1 MKQILSLAIF
11 LFSFWGLQGAQ
22 KEVQILTDGDD
33 YGLEL
38 EWAHA
43 MTCGE
48 MSIQLLG
55 GVSDTMGNTYVC
67 GDYQRYLQFPDGTR
81 LDAPD
86 YYNAGYVAKYN
97 RKGDLLWTFNF
108 EGTCVCGISEIWL
121 MPSGEVLVFGKVNIN
136 EFHETE
142 AVARF
147 NGEKKIECTF
157 GYECGDDCEK
167 NSHEML
173 IKING
178 ETGAYVDHVFVDT
191 RETKRFDISPSGD
204 IYFYSYIDERFKG
217 LDTLRLKSDTR
228 THGGWD
234 AYLAKITPDFKLA
247 WDFAIGG
254 ERHDVPWVPVTAKY
268 YQEYFGYY
276 MPYDEAMVNW
286 LVVVD
291 DTLYLKAAIFS
302 KNVDIDMD
310 PTKEVLLSP
319 TECEHDAVIA
329 KYLLKKEG
337 YPELL
342 DYVQDYSLWL
352 PQRLYKAN
360 NGHLMAYDQDEN
372 NRLLLYY
379 REFGQDF
386 RSKER
391 KGYPFEAKNIFFWGR
406 KLFRVDFEKDGSI
419 YLNMLAGYHCDPL
432 DVQLSE
438 KTHLFSSADTAQTAA
453 IAKYDENEKFRWAI
467 LWPYISWSDVYITDE
482 HGGLYVGGYNIARTT
497 KTWPDLDP
505 DPDKEVAYI
514 TEPGI
519 YAKYIE
525 TFRIKAEPSEEGDV
539 LAPDKKIRWGEDGL
553 VKVTPKAGYQ
563 VKEVRTLGG
572 ELLTNNGD
580 GTYTLKGVK
589 DTATVK
595 AIFAVASSVVD
606 YSENLFEVATVV
618 SNSLLHVEN
627 GNQAESIEIV
637 DLQGKIHKMES
648 SDNIDLSGFADGAYT
663 LRLKHKGRI
672 SSKRIIKK

>member
-22 KEVQILTDGDD
+22 KEVQILTEGDD

-43 MTCGE
+43 MTCGD

-108 EGTCVCGISEIWL
+108 EGTCVCDLSKIWL
-121 MPSGEVLVFGKVNIN
+121 MPSGEVLVFGKVNIT
-136 EFHETE
+136 EFHKTE

-167 NSHEML
+167 NCHEML

-191 RETKRFDISPSGD
+191 RETKQFDISPSGD
-204 IYFYSYIDERFKG
+204 IYLYSYIDERFKG

-228 THGGWD
+228 THGGLD

-276 MPYDEAMVNW
+276 MPYDEAMDNW

-310 PTKEVLLSP
+310 SAKEVLLSP

-352 PQRLYKAN
+352 PQNLYKAN

-539 LAPDKKIRWGEDGL
+539 LAPDKKIRWGEDGF

-595 AIFAVASSVVD
+595 AIFEVASSVAD

>member
-108 EGTCVCGISEIWL
+108 EGTCVCNLSKIWL
-121 MPSGEVLVFGKVNIN
+121 MPSGEVLVFGKVNIT
-136 EFHETE
+136 EFHKTE

-167 NSHEML
+167 NCHEML

-191 RETKRFDISPSGD
+191 RETKQFDISPSGD

-228 THGGWD
+228 THGGLD

-276 MPYDEAMVNW
+276 MPYDEEMDNW

-310 PTKEVLLSP
+310 SAKEVLLSP

-352 PQRLYKAN
+352 PQNLYKAN

-372 NRLLLYY
+372 NRLILYY

-391 KGYPFEAKNIFFWGR
+391 KGYPFEAKAMFTF
-406 KLFRVDFEKDGSI
+406 LASYPRVNFDREGNI
-419 YLNMLAGYHCDPL
+419 YLNEAAGYHCDPL
-432 DVQLSE
+432 DEQLSE
-438 KTHLFSSADTAQTAA
+438 NIHLYSTTEEDQTAM
-453 IAKYDENEKFRWAI
+453 IAKYDKDENFRWAI
-467 LWPYISWSDVYITDE
+467 LWPYISWADLYLTDDY
-482 HGGLYVGGYNIARTT
+482 GGMYVGGYNIARTT
-497 KTWPDLDP
+497 KAWSDLDP
-505 DPDKEVAYI
+505 DPNKEVVYI

-525 TFRIKAEPSEEGDV
+525 TFRIKAQPSEEGEV
-539 LAPDKKIRWGEDGL
+539 IAPDKKVRWGEDGL

-595 AIFAVASSVVD
+595 AIFAVASSVAD
-606 YSENLFEVATVV
+606 YSENLFEVATEVF
-618 SNSLLHVEN
+618 NGHLHIEN
-627 GNQAESIEIV
+627 GNHAESIEIV
-637 DLQGKIHKMES
+637 DLQGKIHRVES

-663 LRLKHKGRI
+663 LRLKHKGCI
-672 SSKRIIKK
+672 INKKFIKK

>member
-1 MKQILSLAIF
+1 
-11 LFSFWGLQGAQ
+11 
-22 KEVQILTDGDD
+22 
-33 YGLEL
+33 
-38 EWAHA
+38 
-43 MTCGE
+43 
-48 MSIQLLG
+48 MSIQLMG

-67 GDYQRYLQFPDGTR
+67 GTYQSYLQFPDGTR
-81 LDAPD
+81 LEAPD

-108 EGTCVCGISEIWL
+108 EGTCACDISKIWL
-121 MPSGEVLVFGKVNIN
+121 MPSGKILALGKLGIN
-136 EFHETE
+136 ENHHLSSI
-142 AVARF
+142 ARF
-147 NGEKKIECTF
+147 NGEEKVFCKFSYLCSE
-157 GYECGDDCEK
+157 DCDPTV
-167 NSHEML
+167 HTTL
-173 IKING
+173 IKINPNDG
-178 ETGAYVDHVFVDT
+178 TYIDHVML
-191 RETKRFDISPSGD
+191 ETIEDKLIDISPSGD

-247 WDFAIGG
+247 WDYAIGG
-254 ERHDVPWVPVTAKY
+254 ERQDVPWVPVTAKY

-276 MPYDEAMVNW
+276 MPYDEEMVNW
-286 LVVVD
+286 FAVVD

-310 PTKEVLLSP
+310 PAKEVLLSP
-319 TECEHDAVIA
+319 TECEHDAVVA

-342 DYVQDYSLWL
+342 NYVQDYSLWL
-352 PQRLYKAN
+352 PQNLYKAN

-391 KGYPFEAKNIFFWGR
+391 KGYPFEAKSIFTFLASYPRVNFDRKDNI
-406 KLFRVDFEKDGSI
+406 
-419 YLNMLAGYHCDPL
+419 YMNMMAGHYCDPL
-432 DVQLSE
+432 DEQLSE
-438 KTHLFSSADTAQTAA
+438 NVHLYSTADTAQTAA
-453 IAKYDENEKFRWAI
+453 IAKYDKDENFRWAI
-467 LWPYISWSDVYITDE
+467 LWPYISWSDLYLTDDQ
-482 HGGLYVGGYNIARTT
+482 GGLYVGGYNTSKSL
-497 KTWPDLDP
+497 KTWSDLDP
-505 DPDKEVAYI
+505 DPNNEVAYI

-525 TFRIKAEPSEEGDV
+525 TFRIKAQPSEEGEV
-539 LAPDKKIRWGEDGL
+539 IAPDKKVRWGEDGL

-572 ELLTNNGD
+572 ELLTSNGD
-580 GTYTLKGVK
+580 GTYTLKEVK

-595 AIFAVASSVVD
+595 AIFEVASSV
-606 YSENLFEVATVV
+606 
-618 SNSLLHVEN
+618 
-627 GNQAESIEIV
+627 
-637 DLQGKIHKMES
+637 
-648 SDNIDLSGFADGAYT
+648 AD
-663 LRLKHKGRI
+663 
-672 SSKRIIKK
+672 